1 MQMELRFVCP
11 KKNYSKDIK
20 VLTLSNSTQ
29 IKHVNVFFFPIA
41 SLNDSFAHCFKYIR
55 KHKQLMVSLLS
66 WTCCKLHTY
75 THFADI
81 LTRLSNLRFKFLFFN
96 LKKYNLMKQNL
107 LRIIYLT
114 KQFIQNSRC
123 FCIIQKYFNEKLTT
137 INFNSLNFNNH
148 KL

>member
-41 SLNDSFAHCFKYIR
+41 SLNDSFAHCFKYI
-55 KHKQLMVSLLS
+55 QLQQETQAIDGVVAFMDLLQ
-66 WTCCKLHTY
+66 TPHTY

-81 LTRLSNLRFKFLFFN
+81 LTRLSNLR
-96 LKKYNLMKQNL
+96 
-107 LRIIYLT
+107 
-114 KQFIQNSRC
+114 
-123 FCIIQKYFNEKLTT
+123 
-137 INFNSLNFNNH
+137 LNFYF
-148 KL
+148 LI